1 MGSPLM
7 ARVNQVHSDL
17 HIWDRD
23 VLKKPVHRIKKL
35 KKELEKLRSGP
46 MTDESIA
53 GQKEILLQLELLLE

>member
-1 MGSPLM
+1 M
-7 ARVNQVHSDL
+7 HSDL